1 MEILEKRLNDKG
13 KNWRHVYKA
22 FITDIF
28 WNFIK
33 YIYIYLYIHIY
44 FINLFQS
51 LTVLEYLLYHG
62 SEMVVKY
69 IQNNI
74 YIIKTLRDFQYIDE
88 NNQDEGINGKY
99 IYIEN
104 IYFDFII
111 VYEFYIN

>member
-1 MEILEKRLNDKG
+1 
-13 KNWRHVYKA
+13 
-22 FITDIF
+22 
-28 WNFIK
+28 
-33 YIYIYLYIHIY
+33 
-44 FINLFQS
+44 
-51 LTVLEYLLYHG
+51 
-62 SEMVVKY
+62 MVVKY